1 MSKPSTRQGLIDY
14 CLRRLGYP
22 VLEVNVDDDQIDD
35 LIDDAIQYFQ
45 ERHFDGVE
53 RMLLKHEITK
63 ENKETLKTGITTTT
77 ANSTVGITTTTFTE
91 SQNFIQLPDHVLG
104 VERVLK
110 MDASTISS
118 GMFNIKYQIFLN
130 DLYYYGAL
138 DLMNYAMT
146 KTYLED
152 LSRIITPDTQ
162 LRFNK
167 KNHRLYLD
175 IDFGQMSDDTFII
188 IDGYRLLDPSDAPAI
203 YNDFWLKRY
212 ATAIIKKQWGMN
224 LIKFN
229 GVLLPGGV
237 QLNGRQI
244 YEDALKEIEEIE
256 YSLKTEYEIPP
267 LDLIGWYHATFTIF
281 SSRINKRTEI
291 SSRPYKWATKNL
303 WARYCLSSS

>member
-104 VERVLK
+104 VERVVK

-138 DLMNYAMT
+138 DLMNYAMV

-152 LSRIITPDTQ
+152 LSRLITPDVQ

-167 KNHRLYLD
+167 RQHRLYMD
-175 IDFGQMSDDTFII
+175 INWRQVSKNTYLI
-188 IDGYRLLDPSDAPAI
+188 IDCYRLVDPANASDI
-203 YNDFWLKRY
+203 YNDWWLKRY
-212 ATAIIKKQWGMN
+212 LVAIIKRQWGQN
-224 LIKFN
+224 LMKFQ
-229 GVLLPGGV
+229 GVMLPGGV
-237 QLNGRQI
+237 SLNGRQI
-244 YEDALKEIEEIE
+244 YDDAIREIDQIE
-256 YSLKTEYEIPP
+256 YELKTEYELPP
-267 LDLIGWYHATFTIF
+267 LDLIG
-281 SSRINKRTEI
+281 
-291 SSRPYKWATKNL
+291 
-303 WARYCLSSS
+303 

>member
-22 VLEVNVDDDQIDD
+22 VLEINVDEDQIDD

-118 GMFNIKYQIFLN
+118 GLFNIKYQIFLN

-175 IDFGQMSDDTFII
+175 IDFGQLSDDTFII

-267 LDLIGWYHATFTIF
+267 LDLIG
-281 SSRINKRTEI
+281 
-291 SSRPYKWATKNL
+291 
-303 WARYCLSSS
+303 

>member
-22 VLEVNVDDDQIDD
+22 VLEVNVDEDQIDD
-35 LIDDAIQYFQ
+35 LIDDSIQYFQ

-63 ENKETLKTGITTTT
+63 ENRETLKTGITTTT

-203 YNDFWLKRY
+203 YNDFWLKKY
-212 ATAIIKKQWGMN
+212 ATAVIKKQWGMN

-244 YEDALKEIEEIE
+244 YEDAIKEIEEIE

-267 LDLIGWYHATFTIF
+267 LDLIG
-281 SSRINKRTEI
+281 
-291 SSRPYKWATKNL
+291 
-303 WARYCLSSS
+303 

>member
-53 RMLLKHEITK
+53 RMLLKHKITN
-63 ENKETLKTGITTTT
+63 ENKEILKTGITTTT
-77 ANSTVGITTTTFTE
+77 AGSTVGITTTTFTE

-110 MDASTISS
+110 MDASTLSS

-212 ATAIIKKQWGMN
+212 ATAIIKKQWGQN

-237 QLNGRQI
+237 ALNGREI
-244 YEDALKEIEEIE
+244 YEDAIKEIEEIE

-267 LDLIGWYHATFTIF
+267 LDLIG
-281 SSRINKRTEI
+281 
-291 SSRPYKWATKNL
+291 
-303 WARYCLSSS
+303 

>member
-1 MSKPSTRQGLIDY
+1 MSKPSTRQDLIDY

-22 VLEVNVDDDQIDD
+22 VLEVNVDEDQIED

-63 ENKETLKTGITTTT
+63 DNKEILKTGITTTT

-118 GMFNIKYQIFLN
+118 GLFNIKYQIFLN

-138 DLMNYAMT
+138 DLLNYAMT

-167 KNHRLYLD
+167 KRGRLYLD
-175 IDFGQMSDDTFII
+175 IDFGNLSDDTFII
-188 IDGYRLLDPSDAPAI
+188 IDGYRLLDPADAPKI

-212 ATAIIKKQWGMN
+212 LTALIKKQWGQN
-224 LIKFN
+224 LIKFQ
-229 GVLLPGGV
+229 GVMLPGGI

-244 YEDALKEIEEIE
+244 YDDAEKELTRIREIM
-256 YSLKTEYEIPP
+256 SNTYELPP
-267 LDLIGWYHATFTIF
+267 LDMIG
-281 SSRINKRTEI
+281 
-291 SSRPYKWATKNL
+291 
-303 WARYCLSSS
+303 

>member
-22 VLEVNVDDDQIDD
+22 VLEVNVDDDQIED
-35 LIDDAIQYFQ
+35 LIDDSIQYFQ
-45 ERHFDGVE
+45 ERHFDGIE

-63 ENKETLKTGITTTT
+63 ENKEILKTGITTTT

-118 GMFNIKYQIFLN
+118 GLFNIKYQIFLN

-175 IDFGQMSDDTFII
+175 IDFSSLSDNTFII
-188 IDGYRLLDPSDAPAI
+188 IDGYRLLDPANASAI

-212 ATAIIKKQWGMN
+212 ATAIIKKQWGQN

-237 QLNGRQI
+237 ALNGREI
-244 YEDALKEIEEIE
+244 YEDAIKEIEEIE

-267 LDLIGWYHATFTIF
+267 LDLIG
-281 SSRINKRTEI
+281 
-291 SSRPYKWATKNL
+291 
-303 WARYCLSSS
+303 

>member
-22 VLEVNVDDDQIDD
+22 VLEVNVDDDQIED

-45 ERHFDGVE
+45 ERHFDGIE

-63 ENKETLKTGITTTT
+63 ENKEILKTGITTTT

-118 GMFNIKYQIFLN
+118 GLFNIKYQIFLN

-175 IDFGQMSDDTFII
+175 IDFGQLSDDTFII

-244 YEDALKEIEEIE
+244 YEDALREIEEIE

-267 LDLIGWYHATFTIF
+267 LDLIG
-281 SSRINKRTEI
+281 
-291 SSRPYKWATKNL
+291 
-303 WARYCLSSS
+303 

>member
-53 RMLLKHEITK
+53 RMLLKHKITN
-63 ENKETLKTGITTTT
+63 ENKQTLKTGITTTT
-77 ANSTVGITTTTFTE
+77 ANSTVGITTTTFE
-91 SQNFIQLPDHVLG
+91 EAQNFIQLPDHVLG
-104 VERVLK
+104 VERFLK

-138 DLMNYAMT
+138 DLMNYAMV

-152 LSRIITPDTQ
+152 LSRLITPDVQ

-167 KNHRLYLD
+167 RQHRLYMD
-175 IDFGQMSDDTFII
+175 IDWRQVSKNTYLII
-188 IDGYRLLDPSDAPAI
+188 ECYRLVDPANASDI
-203 YNDFWLKRY
+203 YNDWWLKRY
-212 ATAIIKKQWGMN
+212 LVAIIKRQWGQN
-224 LIKFN
+224 LMKFQ
-229 GVLLPGGV
+229 GVMLPGGV
-237 QLNGRQI
+237 SLNGRQI
-244 YEDALKEIEEIE
+244 YDDAIREIEQIE
-256 YSLKTEYEIPP
+256 YELKTEYELPP
-267 LDLIGWYHATFTIF
+267 LDLIG
-281 SSRINKRTEI
+281 
-291 SSRPYKWATKNL
+291 
-303 WARYCLSSS
+303 

>member
-35 LIDDAIQYFQ
+35 LIDDSIQYFQ

-63 ENKETLKTGITTTT
+63 ENRETLKTGITTTT

-110 MDASTISS
+110 MDASTLSS

-175 IDFGQMSDDTFII
+175 IDFGMMSDDTFII

-212 ATAIIKKQWGMN
+212 ATATIKKQWGMN

-244 YEDALKEIEEIE
+244 YEDAIKEIEEIE

-267 LDLIGWYHATFTIF
+267 LDLIG
-281 SSRINKRTEI
+281 
-291 SSRPYKWATKNL
+291 
-303 WARYCLSSS
+303 

>member
-118 GMFNIKYQIFLN
+118 GLFNIKYQIFLN

-175 IDFGQMSDDTFII
+175 IDFGQLSDDTFII

-203 YNDFWLKRY
+203 YNDFWLKKY

-267 LDLIGWYHATFTIF
+267 LDLIG
-281 SSRINKRTEI
+281 
-291 SSRPYKWATKNL
+291 
-303 WARYCLSSS
+303 

>member
-203 YNDFWLKRY
+203 YNDFWLKKY
-212 ATAIIKKQWGMN
+212 ATATIKKQWGMN
-224 LIKFN
+224 LIKFQ

-244 YEDALKEIEEIE
+244 YEDAIKEIEEIE

-267 LDLIGWYHATFTIF
+267 LDLIG
-281 SSRINKRTEI
+281 
-291 SSRPYKWATKNL
+291 
-303 WARYCLSSS
+303 

>member
-63 ENKETLKTGITTTT
+63 ENRETLKTGITTTT

-203 YNDFWLKRY
+203 YNDFWLKKY
-212 ATAIIKKQWGMN
+212 ATATIKKQWGMN
-224 LIKFN
+224 LIKFQ

-244 YEDALKEIEEIE
+244 YEDAIKEIEEIE

-267 LDLIGWYHATFTIF
+267 LDLIG
-281 SSRINKRTEI
+281 
-291 SSRPYKWATKNL
+291 
-303 WARYCLSSS
+303 

>member
-118 GMFNIKYQIFLN
+118 GLFNIKYQIFLN

-175 IDFGQMSDDTFII
+175 IDFGQLSDDTFII

-244 YEDALKEIEEIE
+244 YDDAVKEIEEIE

-267 LDLIGWYHATFTIF
+267 LDLIG
-281 SSRINKRTEI
+281 
-291 SSRPYKWATKNL
+291 
-303 WARYCLSSS
+303 